1 MEESKETQE
10 NNQIPN
16 NEEKQASEKS
26 KSNPMLFIGIAVAA
40 VVVIGGFLLTRKQ
53 RDTIQESIQGTET
66 EAQLPEES
74 SERTDEQTVEESSG
88 VEDEELN
95 IIEVEGGAYYFKPN
109 EIRVKKGE
117 TVRIVFTNAGGSH
130 DFVIDELDVKTKV
143 TQTGEKAEVEF
154 TANEAGEYEFY
165 CSVMNHRALGMVGTL
180 IVE

>member
-10 NNQIPN
+10 NNQLPK
-16 NEEKQASEKS
+16 EEQAAEKS
-26 KSNPMLFIGIAVAA
+26 KSNPMLFVGIAVAA

-74 SERTDEQTVEESSG
+74 NESADEQIVEESS
-88 VEDEELN
+88 ELLDEEEIN
-95 IIEVEGGAYYFKPN
+95 IIEVEGGAYYFEPN

-117 TVRIVFTNAGGSH
+117 TVRIVFTNAGESH
-130 DFVIDELDVKTKV
+130 NFIIDELNVKTKV

-154 TANEAGEYEFY
+154 TANEAGEYKFY
-165 CSVMNHRALGMVGTL
+165 CSVNNHRAMGMEGTL

>member
-10 NNQIPN
+10 NNQLPK
-16 NEEKQASEKS
+16 EEEQKAEKS

-40 VVVIGGFLLTRKQ
+40 VVVIGGFLLTRSQK
-53 RDTIQESIQGTET
+53 DTIQESIQGTET
-66 EAQLPEES
+66 EVQLPEES

-130 DFVIDELDVKTKV
+130 DIVIDELNVKTKL
-143 TQTGEKAEVEF
+143 TKTGEKAEVEF

-165 CSVMNHRALGMVGTL
+165 CSVMNHRALGMGGTL

>member
-10 NNQIPN
+10 NNQLPK
-16 NEEKQASEKS
+16 EEEQATEKS
-26 KSNPMLFIGIAVAA
+26 KSNPMLFIGIAIAA
-40 VVVIGGFLLTRKQ
+40 VVVIGGFLLTRSQK
-53 RDTIQESIQGTET
+53 DTIQESIQGTET
-66 EAQLPEES
+66 QSQLPEVS
-74 SERTDEQTVEESSG
+74 NERIDEQTAEESSG
-88 VEDEELN
+88 LPVEDVN

-117 TVRIVFTNAGGSH
+117 IVRIVFSNAGGSH